1 MKTSLKFPL
10 NTLLLGAA
18 LLVAGGVS
26 AAEVSR
32 ATFTIGVQDREPV
45 IMVDSINSGSY
56 KSISFFSEINDMT
69 GQTVTHQW
77 IYNDKVMF
85 EKTFEIKADRWRI
98 WTSKTLI
105 PSWTGTWTVKVLDD
119 QRATMTSKTFEYL

>member
-85 EKTFEIKADRWRI
+85 EKTFEIKADQI
-98 WTSKTLI
+98 
-105 PSWTGTWTVKVLDD
+105 G
-119 QRATMTSKTFEYL
+119 RAHV

>member
-1 MKTSLKFPL
+1 MKTSMKYPL
-10 NTLLLGAA
+10 NTLALGAA
-18 LLVAGGVS
+18 LLFSSAVA

-32 ATFTIGVQDREPV
+32 ATFTIGVEDREPI

-119 QRATMTSKTFEYL
+119 ERATLTSKTFEYL